1 MASARD
7 KPGGEFGAGEVQA
20 ARSECVADHNM
31 VGPAAPGGARII
43 EQDFTREQDFTVRK
57 ELPWESET
65 AADAEARAIEVA

>member
-1 MASARD
+1 MCRRPQHGRTSR
-7 KPGGEFGAGEVQA
+7 
-20 ARSECVADHNM
+20 
-31 VGPAAPGGARII
+31 PGGARII